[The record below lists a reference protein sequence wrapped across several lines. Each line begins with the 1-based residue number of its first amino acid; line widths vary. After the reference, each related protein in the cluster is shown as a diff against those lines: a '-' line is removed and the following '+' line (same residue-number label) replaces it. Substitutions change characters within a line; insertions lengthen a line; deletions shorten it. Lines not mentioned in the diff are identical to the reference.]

1 MQTTAEVLFPMS
13 DREAERVVRAAR
25 GWLGTPYV
33 HQCSARGQGT
43 DCLGLLRGVWREVVG
58 EEPVT
63 IPAYTPDW
71 SECSKLE
78 RLWQAAREHLVEV
91 PVDPMRY
98 GCVVLFRMQRNS
110 VAKHLAILA
119 AGSAGMPTIIH
130 AYSGKGVVETPLTA
144 PWTRR
149 IVSQF
154 QYPKG
159 GN

>member
-1 MQTTAEVLFPMS
+1 MFLMSSSRADEVVL
-13 DREAERVVRAAR
+13 AAR
-25 GWLGTPYV
+25 RWLGTPYV

-58 EEPVT
+58 REPAE
-63 IPAYTPDW
+63 IPSYTADW
-71 SECSKLE
+71 SECSNLE
-78 RLWQAAREHLVEV
+78 RLWQAAREHLLEV
-91 PVDPMRY
+91 PVDPNRS

-119 AGSAGMPTIIH
+119 TGPAGMPTIIH
-130 AYSGKGVVETPLTA
+130 AYSGKGVVETPLTL
-144 PWTRR
+144 PWVRR

-154 QYPKG
+154 QYPTR